1 MVNHKLRAARKAKAW
16 TIETA
21 AEKVGVSWVTY
32 SRWEKG
38 TQTPYL
44 STVRDI
50 CKAFHKSPQDLGL
63 EHLVEEP
70 GEEETN
76 DGTPPSMTLPPPSDQ
91 NSSVI
96 TLTQE
101 QVAMFFSLIGDGMKH
116 FDPAK
121 RETVEKLLRTFG
133 FVTGTALLSPLQGLV
148 QMGTV
153 LHTEEVLSLSSAN
166 MPIFWRLYFDGHL
179 WEVEHLLPDYLSSLS
194 ALAEQPSTHQKQ
206 AANLA
211 SKAHQLACMITLQ
224 PQDYASALIHA
235 DQALQYAQVAED
247 SNLRVASLI
256 RKALVYFYLKR
267 PSQRLWAYQEA
278 MQYTRSVSPLLQGR
292 IYMGLAEAHSDLTR
306 FDPTHEIKALHY
318 LDRMY
323 QTFPVNPKEDPM
335 FAFTH
340 FKVPQGYEG
349 VVYLNLNQPSKA
361 WEAFAQVDRNTPKL
375 IVPDRVQLTIRQARA
390 SVASENLEQ
399 SKTYLEAAV
408 TSAKTLG
415 SPLRRNEAY
424 DVYQHML
431 TKWPDEQQVK
441 DLAELFGQ

>member
-21 AEKVGVSWVTY
+21 AEKIGVSWITY

-44 STVRDI
+44 PTVRDI

-70 GEEETN
+70 GEEETKN
-76 DGTPPSMTLPPPSDQ
+76 GTPLFDR

-101 QVAMFFSLIGDGMKH
+101 QAAVFFSLIGDGMKH

-121 RETVEKLLRTFG
+121 RETIDKLLRTLG
-133 FVTGTALLSPLQGLV
+133 IVTGTTMLSPLQGLV
-148 QMGTV
+148 QMGAA
-153 LHTEEVLSLSSAN
+153 LHTEEVLSLSAAN
-166 MPIFWRLYFDGHL
+166 IPILWRLYFDGRL

-194 ALAEQPSTHQKQ
+194 PLAEQPSIHQKQ

-247 SNLRVASLI
+247 SSLQVASLI

-267 PSQRLWAYQEA
+267 PSQRLWVYQEA
-278 MQYTRSVSPLLQGR
+278 MQYSRSVSPLLQGR
-292 IYMGLAEAHSDLTR
+292 VYMGLAEAHSDLTR
-306 FDPTHEIKALHY
+306 FDPAHENEALQY

-335 FAFTH
+335 FGFTH

-361 WEAFAQVDRNTPKL
+361 WEAFAQVDRNTPTL

-399 SKTYLEAAV
+399 SKTYLESAV
-408 TSAKTLG
+408 TSAKMLG
-415 SPLRRNEAY
+415 SQLRRNEAY
-424 DVYQHML
+424 EVYQQML
-431 TKWPDEQQVK
+431 TKWPDEQRVK